1 MDICNHADFGVFIM
15 KKTPNSVKLQKLLD
29 SWPDLRDYPLRVK
42 EADRVARTMFDALIK
57 AVKQDEQ
64 IARELEEKNQLKMF

>member
-1 MDICNHADFGVFIM
+1 M

-29 SWPDLRDYPLRVK
+29 RWPDLSNICVSSRAYDIS
-42 EADRVARTMFDALIK
+42 ARMAIEDLIK
-57 AVKQDEQ
+57 ALKRDEQ